1 MAFAAIRADEILA
14 PTPASAIIVLAYPE
28 SCTATARN
36 HKHTRLVPVLCG
48 GWLSRR
54 AHRLKAFGL
63 VGNAASDHGQEY
75 LGVADSWRFHI
86 EEVLRNHDK
95 IGEFSHFQ

>member
-1 MAFAAIRADEILA
+1 MALAAIRADEIPA
-14 PTPASAIIVLAYPE
+14 PTPASAIIVFAYPE

-36 HKHTRLVPVLCG
+36 HKHTRLVLVLCG
-48 GWLSRR
+48 SWLSRR

-75 LGVADSWRFHI
+75 LGVANSCRFHL
-86 EEVLRNHDK
+86 EKVLRNHDK
-95 IGEFSHFQ
+95 VSKFSHFQ